1 MSKFKSFAIT
11 IRPKH
16 GIPERQDLQVHLE
29 RQLHRYKYQLFAYEM
44 EGTDRHLHAQIWTD
58 DPKRRSDIV
67 KQFQRIQSRYDPDW
81 SPAAARVCANG
92 IKVAY
97 NDDFLTYILK
107 DTDDH
112 PDRYREV
119 LPIPK
124 STDAS

>member
-1 MSKFKSFAIT
+1 MSKYRSFAIT

-16 GIPERQDLQVHLE
+16 GVAKDSPLEQAIE
-29 RQLHRYKYQLFAYEM
+29 RQLYRYKYQLFAYEM
-44 EGTDRHLHAQIWTD
+44 EDTDRHLHAQIWSEE
-58 DPKRRSDIV
+58 PKRRSDIV
-67 KQFQRIQSRYDPDW
+67 KQFQRIQSRHDPDW
-81 SPAAARVCANG
+81 SPAASKVLANG

-107 DTDDH
+107 DTDDN

-124 STDAS
+124 